1 MTQDYVNNL
10 KVNQFVELLTSH
22 QSRIHSYIL
31 ALVPNFNDADD
42 IMQETS
48 KMMWNRFQDFE
59 IGTDF
64 LAWGMKIAHYRI
76 LEYRRNRNRNRM
88 IRFNEDVVL
97 VLEKDIQC
105 RQDRSLEYMANLRD
119 CVCKLSGKDRDLV
132 TLRYDHNLKVKEI
145 ARRLGRSV
153 QSVYQNLARVHDLL
167 LACVQRKTI
176 QEEVA

>member
-1 MTQDYVNNL
+1 MRHDYVNNL

-22 QSRIHSYIL
+22 QSRIHSYVL
-31 ALVPNFNDADD
+31 SLVPNFSDADD

-64 LAWGMKIAHYRI
+64 LAWGMKIAYYRV
-76 LEYRRNRNRNRM
+76 LEYRRNHKRNKM
-88 IRFNEDVVL
+88 IRFSDEMVQA
-97 VLEKDIQC
+97 LENDARS
-105 RQDRSLEYMANLRD
+105 RQDRSREYITSLRD
-119 CVCKLSGKDRDLV
+119 CIRKLSGKDKDLV

-167 LACVQRKTI
+167 LSCVQRSTA
-176 QEEVA
+176 QEEFV